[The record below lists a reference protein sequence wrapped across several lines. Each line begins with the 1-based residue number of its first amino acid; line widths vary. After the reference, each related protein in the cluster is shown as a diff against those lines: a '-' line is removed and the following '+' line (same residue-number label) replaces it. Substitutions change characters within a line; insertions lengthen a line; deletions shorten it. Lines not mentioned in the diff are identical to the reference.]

1 MGRFRS
7 SGLWLI
13 FPIFALLTVAGCGG
27 GSKAGPPLFPGRVT
41 LNPSTATSL
50 QLGGTIGFTAAVQTA
65 SGTNLT
71 TTISFDSS
79 DTSIL
84 NVSPNGIACAGHW
97 DALFTTCTPG
107 NSGPVTV
114 TATALGGSSIPTYI
128 ECAPVRVIDAG

>member
-1 MGRFRS
+1 MGRSRS
-7 SGLWLI
+7 NGIWLVA
-13 FPIFALLTVAGCGG
+13 PVLALLNIAGCGG
-27 GSKAGPPLFPGRVT
+27 GSKAGPPLFPGKVT

-50 QLGGTIGFTAAVQTA
+50 QLGGLLSFTAAVQTT
-65 SGTNLT
+65 SGTNLS

-79 DTSIL
+79 DPSIL

-114 TATALGGSSIPTYI
+114 TATALGGSSIP
-128 ECAPVRVIDAG
+128 